1 MKYMVWVNQK
11 FLVTVETDGSAC
23 AAEHEILDNYQGIV
37 SAQALDW
44 DGLKTDTFAGAV
56 LSSETISLNELKA
69 MSDRY
74 EKAWRILAVAKDA
87 EEGLRSEIEQLQD
100 IIERKK
106 AELSSKH
113 FATRKAHLE
122 AINAQNAMSGNEQ

>member
-37 SAQALDW
+37 SAQAFDR
-44 DGLKTDTFAGAV
+44 DSMKTDTFAGAV
-56 LSSETISLNELKA
+56 LWSETISRDELKA

-74 EKAWRILAVAKDA
+74 EKAWGNVASAKAA
-87 EEGLRSEIEQLQD
+87 EEELRSEIEQLQE

-106 AELSSKH
+106 TELNTKH

-122 AINAQNAMSGNEQ
+122 ALNAKTAMNCNE

>member
-37 SAQALDW
+37 SAQAFDR
-44 DGLKTDTFAGAV
+44 DSMKTDVFAGAV
-56 LSSETISLNELKA
+56 LWSETISLDELKA

-74 EKAWRILAVAKDA
+74 ENAYIELAKKQDD
-87 EEGLRSEIEQLQD
+87 EEAMKNEIEQLQE

-106 AELSSKH
+106 AELNTKH

-122 AINAQNAMSGNEQ
+122 AINAKNALNCIEN